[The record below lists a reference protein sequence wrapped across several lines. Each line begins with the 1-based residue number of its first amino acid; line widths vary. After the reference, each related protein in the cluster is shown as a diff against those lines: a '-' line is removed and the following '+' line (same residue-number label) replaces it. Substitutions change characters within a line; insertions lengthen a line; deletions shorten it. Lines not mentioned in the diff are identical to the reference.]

1 MKCIVCN
8 LKKCIY
14 KGFIFI
20 RDPLSMDYEIIIF
33 PKRNILYDDFMYI
46 YTFHE
51 NTAVSSS
58 FIVNSDLCSVLRI
71 TAKA

>member
-1 MKCIVCN
+1 
-8 LKKCIY
+8 
-14 KGFIFI
+14 
-20 RDPLSMDYEIIIF
+20 MDYEIIIF